1 MTQEKPWWRC
11 CENEALDGGA
21 CLNCGTDSQE
31 HQKKIVAEAERRT
44 WEEATDRMF
53 QELEA
58 VKGLNSFVPETHHKE
73 YLQGIFQAYRIL
85 KSKLSSLT
93 KK

>member
-1 MTQEKPWWRC
+1 MNMTNPNEKVWWM
-11 CENEALDGGA
+11 EDAYWFNDGA
-21 CLNCGTDSQE
+21 ARFS
-31 HQKKIVAEAERRT
+31 KVASIVAEAERRT

-53 QELEA
+53 QELEV